1 VDERFRLHPEQAS
14 SFAHDVDGL
23 YFFLIAVSAFFTV
36 LIFCAIVYFAIKYRR
51 RSEDEEA
58 PRPIYGSLGL
68 EVLWSVVPF
77 IFAMIF
83 FFWGA
88 RAYFHIAR
96 PPANAMEI
104 YVTGKQWMW
113 KMQHPNGT
121 REINTLHVPLGQPV
135 KLIMS
140 SQDVVHSYYIPA
152 FRVKQDVV
160 PGRYTVLWFE
170 PTKVG
175 EFHLFCAE
183 YCGTQHSGM
192 IGRVVVME
200 PQEYEAW
207 LSGTVPDEPPAVTGA
222 RLFTSLG
229 CQTCHSAQAPTMAGL
244 FGSRVELQSGKT
256 IVADEHYLRR
266 SIMDSTS
273 EIVKGFQP
281 IMPSF
286 RGQVSEEQLTA
297 LIAYIKSARS
307 SGTVSTTRPSAT
319 SPAAG
324 DAIPLEI
331 DPAQRPRIAPEPPA
345 GPRSS
350 GRAGGL

>member
-1 VDERFRLHPEQAS
+1 MDEGFRLHPEQAS
-14 SFAHDVDGL
+14 TFANDVDGL
-23 YFFLIAVSAFFTV
+23 YFFLSAVSAFFTL
-36 LIFCAIVYFAIKYRR
+36 LIFVAIVYFAIKYRR
-51 RSEDEEA
+51 RAGEEEA
-58 PRPIYGSLGL
+58 PRPILGSLAL

-88 RAYFHIAR
+88 RTYFKIAR
-96 PPANAMEI
+96 PPANAMEM
-104 YVTGKQWMW
+104 YVIGKQWMW

-140 SQDVVHSYYIPA
+140 SQDVIHSFYIPA

-175 EFHLFCAE
+175 EYHLFCAE

-192 IGRVVVME
+192 IGKVVVME

-207 LSGTVPDEPPAVTGA
+207 LSGSVPDEPPAVAGQ
-222 RLFTSLG
+222 RLFNSLG
-229 CQTCHSAQAPTMAGL
+229 CQTCHGSQAPTMAGVY
-244 FGSRVELQSGKT
+244 GSNVQLENGRTVL
-256 IVADEHYLRR
+256 ADEQYLRR
-266 SIMDSTS
+266 SIMDSTAD
-273 EIVKGFQP
+273 IVKGYKP

-286 RGQVSEEQLTA
+286 RGQVSEEQLA
-297 LIAYIKSARS
+297 SLIAYIKSLQ
-307 SGTVSTTRPSAT
+307 SAGQGGVHA
-319 SPAAG
+319 PATMPAG
-324 DAIPLEI
+324 QRQLPI
-331 DPAQRPRIAPEPPA
+331 DVDPTQRPRVAPEAPGNARPA
-345 GPRSS
+345 PTGGPKQ
-350 GRAGGL
+350 

>member
-14 SFAHDVDGL
+14 TFASDTDSL
-23 YFFLIAVSAFFTV
+23 YFFLTAVSAFFTLV
-36 LIFCAIVYFAIKYRR
+36 IFVAVVYCAVKYRR
-51 RSEDEEA
+51 RAGDDRV
-58 PRPIYGSLGL
+58 PRPILGSLGL

-88 RAYFHIAR
+88 RTYFKIAR

-104 YVTGKQWMW
+104 YVVGKQWMW

-140 SQDVVHSYYIPA
+140 SQDVIHSYFIPA

-160 PGRYTVLWFE
+160 PGRYSVLWFE
-170 PTKVG
+170 ATKVG

-192 IGRVVVME
+192 VGKVVVME
-200 PQEYEAW
+200 QQEYEAW
-207 LSGTVPDEPPAVTGA
+207 LSGTIPDEPPAVAGQ

-229 CQTCHSAQAPTMAGL
+229 CLTCHGAQAPTMAGL
-244 FGSRVELQSGKT
+244 YQSTVELDSGRK
-256 IVADEHYLRR
+256 VLADEQYLRR
-266 SIMDSTS
+266 SITNSTD
-273 EIVKGFQP
+273 EIVKGFKP

-286 RGQVSEEQLTA
+286 RGQVSEEQLSS
-297 LIAYIKSARS
+297 LIAYIKSLQSA
-307 SGTVSTTRPSAT
+307 GQEGQPTTMPAGANRPVGIEPT
-319 SPAAG
+319 
-324 DAIPLEI
+324 
-331 DPAQRPRIAPEPPA
+331 QRPRVAPEPPTNA
-345 GPRSS
+345 PRPARTGGPQ
-350 GRAGGL
+350 